1 MRGVPFSGERSL
13 RLSPFIVSTSR
24 GSQII
29 QSTPAPAPPRGGRG
43 ARIELTSRRT
53 PAPARER
60 SRWDR
65 RARSPGPA
73 QAEVAGQGRS
83 TQCRE
88 LPRTRLHDMRCGAL
102 LRLYGVWGK
111 PEIRTFNPN
120 RKALAE
126 VRGPWQDLSHVVWR
140 GAEAS
145 ASLAPRPTHA
155 ILTRLNPPTAHWR
168 LGLNPPTAHWR
179 LGAPCLWA
187 DRQIGRSA
195 DRQWP
200 TKLCPSFPVRS
211 AAAPAVRPQHGSS
224 RLLPV
229 PRSAI
234 GHHGSVPRPSSSRAS
249 SRARLLDWAT
259 ADGSGGRKRLGLFNV
274 GSVLGA
280 RASPPLAAPSRAHES
295 CRRREGDAPLRGV
308 R

>member
-60 SRWDR
+60 SRSRER
-65 RARSPGPA
+65 RARGPA
-73 QAEVAGQGRS
+73 QAEVAQGRS

-168 LGLNPPTAHWR
+168 LG
-179 LGAPCLWA
+179 APCLWA

-195 DRQWP
+195 VAYEAMS
-200 TKLCPSFPVRS
+200 LIPS
-211 AAAPAVRPQHGSS
+211 A
-224 RLLPV
+224 
-229 PRSAI
+229 
-234 GHHGSVPRPSSSRAS
+234 
-249 SRARLLDWAT
+249 
-259 ADGSGGRKRLGLFNV
+259 
-274 GSVLGA
+274 
-280 RASPPLAAPSRAHES
+280 
-295 CRRREGDAPLRGV
+295 
-308 R
+308 

>member
-60 SRWDR
+60 SRSRER
-65 RARSPGPA
+65 RARGPA
-73 QAEVAGQGRS
+73 QAEVAQGRS

-102 LRLYGVWGK
+102 FRLYGVWGK

-195 DRQWP
+195 VAYEAMS
-200 TKLCPSFPVRS
+200 LIPS
-211 AAAPAVRPQHGSS
+211 A
-224 RLLPV
+224 
-229 PRSAI
+229 
-234 GHHGSVPRPSSSRAS
+234 
-249 SRARLLDWAT
+249 
-259 ADGSGGRKRLGLFNV
+259 
-274 GSVLGA
+274 
-280 RASPPLAAPSRAHES
+280 
-295 CRRREGDAPLRGV
+295 
-308 R
+308 